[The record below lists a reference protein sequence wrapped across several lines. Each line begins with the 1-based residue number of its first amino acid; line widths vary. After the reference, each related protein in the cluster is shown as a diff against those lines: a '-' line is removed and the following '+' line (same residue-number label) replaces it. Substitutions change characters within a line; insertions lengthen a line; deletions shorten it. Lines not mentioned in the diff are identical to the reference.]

1 MNISI
6 PLKNLENNFRDILL
20 KISKL
25 DTDSTQ
31 ITTAIS
37 IYKKIRLTR
46 LLNDNRFI
54 AIAGAQG
61 AGKTTLIS
69 QIYPLNDWLEG
80 NIGRGET
87 IPIFIKEDA
96 TLQSPQA
103 YQTRINEN
111 GAEECLPCDSD
122 KFKQLIKGN
131 DKNLLLL
138 ELKVPSKFE
147 MDSKTAWVL
156 LPGYE
161 LINPNNAPWQSLMR
175 HIVQHAAAKII
186 VIDEQ
191 RLAKDQS
198 MLQEDLNSTII
209 GESRPL
215 IAITRTESIRNNVEK
230 IQELIQRAQEVF
242 NVDEHSIICTG
253 NDPLNWLTE
262 FEEKTV
268 TSLNT
273 QSSTI
278 QSQLNGLRDLFTDE
292 LDDVIT
298 NIESQIENFDLQEST
313 ASRQIEKLLK
323 SFDKSVEKYRK
334 EYQNELKNSFTTIAN
349 KATQNAKDKYTAEE
363 EGFSNNLG
371 IALKK
376 ISFRGSQ
383 VADKRLKRIEN
394 EWHQIDKTSICTN
407 AIQEIAKKNLKLP
420 SIKTSNN
427 NLLGYENAQI
437 SDQNQIK
444 NFESYQQGMQ
454 ILLKGH
460 EISDN
465 RHSLEKTIE
474 ILPTLAME
482 HYRLIQLSL
491 CINNPD
497 ISIDNLYPDYY
508 TLFEQVA
515 SQLQHSGGYIKPL
528 LTTMG
533 LIAGAD
539 ITADGKLDGQ
549 FSTSPKDDDSSE
561 ADSSSTISPATL
573 AMGIPKAPIVGIL
586 LGAAVLYATYKVSE
600 HVFHVDTAQ
609 KNAIDYYIRAF
620 SQNHQSHLLS
630 QFDDSM
636 QRIRDLIEE
645 NLKQIYGVETQIDE
659 HHLLLQNL
667 KHLKKTRKHVNSFI
681 TETLI
686 QQS

>member
-383 VADKRLKRIEN
+383 VSDKRLKRIEN

>member
-103 YQTRINEN
+103 YRTRINEN

-383 VADKRLKRIEN
+383 VSDKRLKRIEN

>member
-383 VADKRLKRIEN
+383 VSDKRLTRIEN